1 MRHEILPKRANGV
14 AWRTVGGEA
23 VLVVQSRGTA
33 HALNAAGAACWAL
46 MDGGAGLGEIAAR
59 VASEYGL
66 PEAEALKDL
75 ERFAEE
81 LRAVGALEEGS
92 GEPAEGPVPSGSE
105 EAGEKA
111 GSDEGTAGP
120 ASMMSTREARYER
133 PSVTCT
139 EPLEV
144 LAAFCDSA
152 RATSIGPPK
161 PGLCRMF
168 GACQKPFE

>member
-1 MRHEILPKRANGV
+1 MRPEILHKRARGV

-33 HALNAAGAACWAL
+33 HALNATGAACWAL
-46 MDGGAGLGEIAAR
+46 MDGGAGLGEIASR

-75 ERFAEE
+75 ESFAEE
-81 LRAVGALEEGS
+81 LRAVGALEEG
-92 GEPAEGPVPSGSE
+92 PVPAASE
-105 EAGEKA
+105 EAGEPA
-111 GSDEGTAGP
+111 GSDEGIAFP
-120 ASMMSTREARYER
+120 SSYER

-152 RATSIGPPK
+152 RLTSVGPPK